1 MAIFISNTNGLNTVN
16 LTEYNANIIHSD
28 KSILIVLAES
38 KIVDSLSP
46 DFYLPQEKLVCSV
59 VGENVGKDFHAK
71 AWVVDSEFN
80 GTSVLKFYAD
90 AQDWFEAV
98 NLDLSYE
105 YNEYVVGYV
114 VTDKITGRF
123 VNFQFKD
130 NGALDYGLE
139 GEETYKAFEE
149 KELKAIKHWL
159 RSHDDVDAL
168 EDIYAAA
175 MELPKDEY
183 GFHPI
188 VNILATGNGITQF
201 ELRELA
207 EQANNQ

>member
-1 MAIFISNTNGLNTVN
+1 M
-16 LTEYNANIIHSD
+16 
-28 KSILIVLAES
+28 LA
-38 KIVDSLSP
+38 KTFMP
-46 DFYLPQEKLVCSV
+46 
-59 VGENVGKDFHAK
+59 K

-123 VNFQFKD
+123 VNFQFKN

-149 KELKAIKHWL
+149 KELKQLSIGYAHMTMLTHL
-159 RSHDDVDAL
+159 RIFMRLQWNYQRRVRLSPYCQHL
-168 EDIYAAA
+168 S
-175 MELPKDEY
+175 
-183 GFHPI
+183 
-188 VNILATGNGITQF
+188 NGNGITQF

>member
-1 MAIFISNTNGLNTVN
+1 M
-16 LTEYNANIIHSD
+16 
-28 KSILIVLAES
+28 
-38 KIVDSLSP
+38 
-46 DFYLPQEKLVCSV
+46 PQEKLVCSV

-123 VNFQFKD
+123 VNFQFKN

-149 KELKAIKHWL
+149 KESLKQLSIGYAHMTMLTHL
-159 RSHDDVDAL
+159 RIFMRLQWNYQRRVRLSPHCQHL
-168 EDIYAAA
+168 SNR
-175 MELPKDEY
+175 K
-183 GFHPI
+183 
-188 VNILATGNGITQF
+188 
-201 ELRELA
+201 R
-207 EQANNQ
+207 NNTV